1 MLSRQ
6 QAQEVHRMTSGPV
19 SVSAVLQVSLVVP
32 DAASA
37 PVEATLSYVI
47 DDPYAVRIAFR
58 TRATVDA
65 VEWTFARQLLT
76 NGVTAPAGD
85 GDVRTWPSH
94 TDGEPVVCLSLCS
107 PSGTALFEIP
117 VTGLVEFLTR
127 TYAQV
132 PTGSESAHVDV
143 DRELAD
149 LLGPSP
155 GP

>member
-1 MLSRQ
+1 MS
-6 QAQEVHRMTSGPV
+6 SGPV
-19 SVSAVLQVSLVVP
+19 TVSAVLQVSLVVP

-37 PVEATLSYVI
+37 PVEATLSYRV
-47 DDPYAVRIAFR
+47 DDPYAVRVAFR
-58 TRATVDA
+58 TRQAAEA

-76 NGVTAPAGD
+76 DGVTAPAGA

-94 TDGEPVVCLSLCS
+94 AHGEPVVCLSLTS
-107 PSGTALFEIP
+107 PSGTALFELP

-132 PTGSESAHVDV
+132 PTGGESQHVDV

-149 LLGPSP
+149 LLGP
-155 GP
+155 G